1 MTKRYDRDYF
11 RRWYPEG
18 REGIR
23 SRDALLRRVALA
35 VALAEFALERP
46 IRSVLDVG
54 CGEGAWRA
62 PLRRLRPGLHYLG
75 LDSSAYA
82 VQRFG
87 RSRNLAL
94 ASFGDLA
101 HLRPCAPVDLL
112 ICADVLHYVPAAEL
126 RRGASGLAALCGG
139 VAWIETFC
147 RGDDIEGDTED
158 WLSRP
163 PAFYRRLLEREG
175 LRAFGPFAWLAP
187 GLAADRSGLELLA
200 AG

>member
-1 MTKRYDRDYF
+1 MGKRYDRDYF
-11 RRWYPEG
+11 QRWYPEG

-23 SRDALLRRVALA
+23 SRDALQRRVALA
-35 VALAEFALERP
+35 VALTEFALERP

-54 CGEGAWRA
+54 CGEGTWRA
-62 PLRRLRPGLHYLG
+62 PLRRLRPGVDYLG

-82 VQRFG
+82 VARYG

-126 RRGASGLAALCGG
+126 RQGVPGLAALCGG
-139 VAWIETFC
+139 VAWIEAFC
-147 RGDDIEGDTED
+147 RGDAIEGDTEG
-158 WLSRP
+158 WLARP
-163 PAFYRRLLEREG
+163 PAFYRRLLERHG

-187 GLAADRSGLELLA
+187 DLAADRSKLELPTP
-200 AG
+200 G

>member
-11 RRWYPEG
+11 QRWYPEG

-23 SRDALLRRVALA
+23 SGAALQRRVALA

-62 PLRRLRPGLHYLG
+62 PLRRLRPGLQYLG

-82 VQRFG
+82 VQRYG

-112 ICADVLHYVPAAEL
+112 VCADVLHYVPAAEL
-126 RRGASGLAALCGG
+126 HRGASGLTALCGG

-147 RGDDIEGDTED
+147 RGDDIEGDTEG
-158 WLSRP
+158 WLARP
-163 PAFYRRLLEREG
+163 PAFYRRLLERAG

-187 GLAADRSGLELLA
+187 GLVADRSGLELLS